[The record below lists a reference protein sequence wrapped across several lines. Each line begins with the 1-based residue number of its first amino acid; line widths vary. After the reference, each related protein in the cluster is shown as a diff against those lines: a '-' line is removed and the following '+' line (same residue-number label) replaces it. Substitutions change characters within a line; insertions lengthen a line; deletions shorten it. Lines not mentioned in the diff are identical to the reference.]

1 MLQPLAIIAGMV
13 EKVARHGV
21 QNIVSSVFRK
31 KIAVLFFC
39 FLKCRII
46 WVRHFFYPQGL
57 INKWRIQ

>member
-1 MLQPLAIIAGMV
+1 MLQPLAIIAGTV

-21 QNIVSSVFRK
+21 QNVVSSIFRK

-46 WVRHFFYPQGL
+46 LVRHFFCSQYETGF
-57 INKWRIQ
+57 N

>member
-31 KIAVLFFC
+31 KIAVLFFL
-39 FLKCRII
+39 FFEMSNHLDSAFFFFS
-46 WVRHFFYPQGL
+46 VRDRF
-57 INKWRIQ
+57 

>member
-31 KIAVLFFC
+31 KIAVLFF
-39 FLKCRII
+39 L
-46 WVRHFFYPQGL
+46 FFEMSNHLGSAFFCSQCETGF
-57 INKWRIQ
+57 N

>member
-31 KIAVLFFC
+31 KIAVLFFEMSNHLGSAF
-39 FLKCRII
+39 FLFS
-46 WVRHFFYPQGL
+46 VRDRF
-57 INKWRIQ
+57 